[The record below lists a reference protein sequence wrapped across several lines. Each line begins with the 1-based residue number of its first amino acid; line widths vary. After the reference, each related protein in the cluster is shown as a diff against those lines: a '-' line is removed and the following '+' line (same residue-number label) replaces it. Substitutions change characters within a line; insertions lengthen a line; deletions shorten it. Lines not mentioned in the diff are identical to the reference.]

1 MEYKN
6 YIFDLYGTL
15 VDIHTDEE
23 RPELW
28 EKIAR
33 WYCAFGAYW
42 TGEDIRKAY
51 LSMVREEEEK
61 LAAQTGSEFPEIKI
75 ETVFLRLLKEAPDTE
90 TQSGLTAPEAS
101 EAAKRKPRG
110 IREEIAWAAATATFF
125 RMLSRDR
132 LSCFEGAAEMLKS
145 LRKQGKRVFL
155 LSNAQSVFTMLELEK
170 CGIEDC
176 FDDIFISSDRGIK
189 KPDPR
194 FLQELMQK
202 HAMDPAETV
211 LIGNDPD
218 TDMAVAEACGV
229 RGVLVSSDGSD
240 LAALTRQ
247 LA

>member
-28 EKIAR
+28 RQIAR
-33 WYCAFGAYW
+33 YYCCFGACR
-42 TGEDIRKAY
+42 TGEETRKAY

-61 LAAQTGSEFPEIKI
+61 LAAQNGSEFPEIQI

-90 TQSGLTAPEAS
+90 TQSSLTAPEAS
-101 EAAKRKPRG
+101 EAAKKKPQGKRA
-110 IREEIAWAAATATFF
+110 EMVWAAATATFF
-125 RMLSRDR
+125 RFLSRDR

-145 LRKQGKRVFL
+145 LRKQGKRVYL
-155 LSNAQSVFTMLELEK
+155 LSNAQSIFTMLELEK

-211 LIGNDPD
+211 MIGNDPS
-218 TDMAVAEACGV
+218 TDIVVAEACGV

-240 LAALTRQ
+240 LAALMRQ